1 MAIHCG
7 ITAGLTTT
15 SKVLLI
21 VIMYIGRVSTVTM
34 TMAVAGKKFKQS
46 NIVNYPKDDVIVG

>member
-1 MAIHCG
+1 MAILYG

-15 SKVLLI
+15 SKVLLMI
-21 VIMYIGRVSTVTM
+21 IMYTGRVSTVTM

-46 NIVNYPKDDVIVG
+46 NIVNYPKDDVVIG